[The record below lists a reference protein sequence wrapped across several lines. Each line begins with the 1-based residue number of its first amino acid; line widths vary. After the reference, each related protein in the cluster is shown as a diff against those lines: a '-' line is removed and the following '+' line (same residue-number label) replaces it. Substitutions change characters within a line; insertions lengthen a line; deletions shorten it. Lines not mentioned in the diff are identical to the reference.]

1 MRRKT
6 VRTSEKIAAGL
17 VMMALLSACG
27 GSSSHKQAGSAAGVG
42 TTAAV
47 ATPSQTLGRRSG
59 GDETGAAVR
68 AHDPVSRR
76 NRSSRARLP
85 RADSPAEAQS
95 ASATAAD
102 PCRLVTRSE
111 ARSIVGAAVSKPRL
125 GLQGPT
131 CIYRT
136 RRGRQPITV
145 AVQAVPVAALA
156 RLSGGKVI
164 HTTVAKRKALCVN
177 YGGTKLIVPLSG
189 GSVLTIGA
197 PCPIGA
203 HLAATALRRLR

>member
-17 VMMALLSACG
+17 VLMALLGACG
-27 GSSSHKQAGSAAGVG
+27 GSSSHQQAGSAAGAG

-85 RADSPAEAQS
+85 RADSPAEAES
-95 ASATAAD
+95 AGATAAN

-145 AVQAVPVAALA
+145 AVQTVPVAAIA
-156 RLSGGKVI
+156 RLSGKVI
-164 HTTVAKRKALCVN
+164 HTTVARRKALCVN